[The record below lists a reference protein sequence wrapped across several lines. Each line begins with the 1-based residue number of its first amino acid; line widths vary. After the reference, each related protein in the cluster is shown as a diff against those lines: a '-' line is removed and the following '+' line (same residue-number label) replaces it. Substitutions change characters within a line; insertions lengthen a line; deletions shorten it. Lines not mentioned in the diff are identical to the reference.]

1 MSTIKFDEEHLDRF
15 LTDFDAISV
24 KYDISEESVLY
35 FDVCDY
41 EQVSEPNVYATNDK
55 ASFIESMCM
64 VYGCQ
69 EDKANDA
76 LWRCENVVNKLLN
89 QFVHIEGLAHLFNE
103 HFVEF
108 EWDMHSRM
116 DFESHEIS
124 YYRDHFFHQLRDCYM
139 LDEMLQTTQLYDHAK
154 ETLCS
159 PSASKIS
166 RYFSETLDSLIYN
179 IRDQHRLKEL
189 LEKIALERKLEDY
202 AKRFRELCEDDPDL
216 SGYYTIIK
224 KAFLESNARLLKC
237 EQALTTDPE
246 NKFFWDVF
254 QALFIK
260 ELENRGEQIDPDKA
274 ASLRNKIDAMFQAF
288 AFPLASSQKEEE
300 KKKWCRECEKDI
312 QDEIREY
319 YARYILKASAYTAA
333 LFHDIG
339 YPIVHYFLIQNR
351 LLDFSPPINMLIS
364 SDKSTYD
371 AICAKLSQSLL
382 FQLVDRKDIIDRCQ
396 NGDHGAFSAI
406 ILLLHFYESG
416 LIFSLRPEQKAIIEL
431 AAHTI
436 FNHTN
441 RYESILGVKK
451 HLECHYQRAIYTLD
465 PLSFLLRICD
475 DAQEWVR
482 TYFEISNTA
491 SLIYCD
497 RCRTPLVRVRRKSA
511 DSHDYPG
518 YQYMCRC
525 GESNNRSSLQCAYFK
540 TPSTDFHRRII
551 YNVATCPTLIF
562 DNSDR
567 DYLTIRF
574 NYDYFYLLRLS
585 SLSTSYAFHRVKELN
600 YITNLVKGQSVGKH
614 VRVDFEM
621 SCNPV
626 LLKALILGKYL
637 KTLPPK
643 KGTADVNNPDSA
655 RIFFTN
661 HILTEL
667 CEMSADFANQTLL
680 DMWNDQLLFYLKIYE
695 KAKEFWNNY
704 NASKIKIRKSDI
716 ETAAETLCTG
726 VAPGLYYN
734 CLIKLVRDALT
745 NLTDVLKGY
754 SNEKVLAF
762 EHTRMEPD
770 KSLKFDVNYYCD
782 PDNASDIDKTCGF
795 FPDYYSD
802 LYLFE
807 CMNNKINE
815 PKSSIP
821 E

>member
-1 MSTIKFDEEHLDRF
+1 M
-15 LTDFDAISV
+15 
-24 KYDISEESVLY
+24 
-35 FDVCDY
+35 
-41 EQVSEPNVYATNDK
+41 
-55 ASFIESMCM
+55 
-64 VYGCQ
+64 
-69 EDKANDA
+69 
-76 LWRCENVVNKLLN
+76 
-89 QFVHIEGLAHLFNE
+89 
-103 HFVEF
+103 
-108 EWDMHSRM
+108 
-116 DFESHEIS
+116 
-124 YYRDHFFHQLRDCYM
+124 
-139 LDEMLQTTQLYDHAK
+139 
-154 ETLCS
+154 
-159 PSASKIS
+159 
-166 RYFSETLDSLIYN
+166 
-179 IRDQHRLKEL
+179 
-189 LEKIALERKLEDY
+189 
-202 AKRFRELCEDDPDL
+202 
-216 SGYYTIIK
+216 
-224 KAFLESNARLLKC
+224 
-237 EQALTTDPE
+237 
-246 NKFFWDVF
+246 
-254 QALFIK
+254 
-260 ELENRGEQIDPDKA
+260 
-274 ASLRNKIDAMFQAF
+274 
-288 AFPLASSQKEEE
+288 
-300 KKKWCRECEKDI
+300 
-312 QDEIREY
+312 
-319 YARYILKASAYTAA
+319 
-333 LFHDIG
+333 
-339 YPIVHYFLIQNR
+339 IQNR

-371 AICAKLSQSLL
+371 NISAKLSQSLL
-382 FQLVDRKDIIDRCQ
+382 FQLVDRKVIIERCQ
-396 NGDHGAFSAI
+396 KGDHGAFSAI

-416 LIFSLRPEQKAIIEL
+416 LIFSLRPEQKAVIEL
-431 AAHTI
+431 AAYTI

-451 HLECHYQRAIYTLD
+451 HLECHYQRAFYALD

-497 RCRTPLVRVRRKSA
+497 RCRTPLVRIRRKPDTSGN
-511 DSHDYPG
+511 YQG

-525 GESNNRSSLQCAYFK
+525 ENGTPASNGRPPLGCAYFK
-540 TPSTDFHRRII
+540 TESTDFHRRII
-551 YNVATCPTLIF
+551 YNVATCPTLVF

-637 KTLPPK
+637 ETLPPK

-661 HILTEL
+661 HIITEL

-704 NASKIKIRKSDI
+704 NASKIPIRKSDI

-762 EHTRMEPD
+762 KHTRMEPD

-815 PKSSIP
+815 PKSSSP